1 MLINKKNGFINNYE
15 KENVNSGGQQ
25 FHHYQQNEQESL
37 ASNDWAKKDHDIW
50 CWKSSTYY
58 L

>member
-25 FHHYQQNEQESL
+25 FHHYQQNEEESL
-37 ASNDWAKKDHDIW
+37 ASND
-50 CWKSSTYY
+50 
-58 L
+58 